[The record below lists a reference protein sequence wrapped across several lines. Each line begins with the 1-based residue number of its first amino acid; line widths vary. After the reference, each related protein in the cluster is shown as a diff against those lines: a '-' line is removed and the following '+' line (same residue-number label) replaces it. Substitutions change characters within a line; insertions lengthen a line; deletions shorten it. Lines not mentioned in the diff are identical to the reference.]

1 MRVRTRR
8 AGANAD
14 GVVTLRASCPSG
26 EVRCRVTLRLWFK
39 GHSIGSRT
47 LALAGGETK
56 RFRIQLRRGARREL
70 ASEGSLRVTAAAKA
84 RDDAGNEATVRTAV
98 RLLAPKAH

>member
-1 MRVRTRR
+1 MLVRKRR
-8 AGANAD
+8 ALAIAVW
-14 GVVTLRASCPSG
+14 VVKLRATCPEG
-26 EVRCRVTLRLWFK
+26 EVRCRVTLRLRFE
-39 GHSIGSRT
+39 GRSIGSRT

-70 ASEGSLRVTAAAKA
+70 ATQGSLRVTAVAIA

-98 RLLAPKAH
+98 RLLAPRGR